1 MMYTTSTK
9 QIAVVGGGAAGMLA
23 AGTALAMGAA
33 VTVFEHRDRTL
44 LKLGITGKGRCNLTN
59 NATVPELISNV
70 VHNERFLYTAFSAF
84 SAEDTMAL
92 FERLGVPLKTE
103 RGRRVFPVSD
113 KASDIVRALRGY
125 ASDATLRFEHV
136 RKLKMTDGKIAGVCA
151 NEEYAFDAVILAT
164 GGCSYPVTGS
174 DGSGFALARA
184 AGHTV
189 TPLSPSLVPLTSP
202 SALCPAMQGL
212 SLKNVGLRIERK
224 EGGKCLYDDFGEM
237 MFTHFGL
244 TGPMILSA
252 SAHLQGENLTG
263 LVAVIDLKPAL
274 DEKTL
279 DARLLSD
286 FAKNAN
292 RNFDNALGGLLPAK
306 MIPSMLQ
313 YVGIPATKKVNLI
326 TKEERRLLLSALK
339 RFEIPL
345 SGFRP
350 IDEAVVT
357 AGGVSVKEVNPK
369 TMMSKKCE
377 GLFFA
382 GEMLDVDA
390 YTGGYNLQIAFST
403 GYLAAMGAVEYINQT
418 KGEQDV
424 L

>member
-1 MMYTTSTK
+1 MTSTK
-9 QIAVVGGGAAGMLA
+9 RIAVIGGGAAGMLA
-23 AGTALAMGAA
+23 AGTALALGAD

-59 NATVPELISNV
+59 NAPVPELIANV
-70 VHNERFLYTAFSAF
+70 IHNPRFLYTAFSAF

-125 ASDATLRFEHV
+125 AAGADVRFAHV
-136 RKLKMTDGKIAGVCA
+136 RTLLMKDGGVTGVLTDR
-151 NEEYAFDAVILAT
+151 EEHFDAVVLAT
-164 GGCSYPVTGS
+164 GGRSYPVTGS
-174 DGSGFALARA
+174 DGSGYALARA

-202 SALCPAMQGL
+202 SPLCARMQGL
-212 SLKNVGLRIERK
+212 SLKNVALRIIQRESGR
-224 EGGKCLYDDFGEM
+224 CLYEDFGEM

-252 SAHLQGENLTG
+252 SAHLQGEALSA
-263 LVAVIDLKPAL
+263 LDAVIDLKPAL

-286 FAKNAN
+286 FSKNAN
-292 RNFDNALGGLLPAK
+292 RNFENALGALLPAK
-306 MIPSMLQ
+306 MIPCMLDF
-313 YVGIPATKKVNLI
+313 VGIPREKKVNLI
-326 TKEERRLLLSALK
+326 TREERRRLLSALK
-339 RFEIPL
+339 NFPIPL

-350 IDEAVVT
+350 IEEAIVT
-357 AGGVSVKEVNPK
+357 SGGVSVKEVSPR
-369 TMMSKKCE
+369 TMMSKLCR

-382 GEMLDVDA
+382 GEVLDVDA

-403 GYLAAMGAVEYINQT
+403 GYLAGTSAVDYIN
-418 KGEQDV
+418 ENE
-424 L
+424 

>member
-1 MMYTTSTK
+1 
-9 QIAVVGGGAAGMLA
+9 MLA
-23 AGTALAMGAA
+23 AGTALSMGAA

-59 NATVPELISNV
+59 NAPVSTLIENV
-70 VHNERFLYTAFSAF
+70 VHNPRFLYTAFSAF

-103 RGRRVFPVSD
+103 RGRRVFPVSE
-113 KASDIVRALRGY
+113 KASDIVKALRRY
-125 ASDATLRFEHV
+125 AADAELRFEHV
-136 RKLKMTDGKIAGVCA
+136 KGLRISDGRVLGVVA
-151 NEEYAFDAVILAT
+151 DGFYPADAVILAT
-164 GGCSYPVTGS
+164 GGRSYPATGS
-174 DGSGFALARA
+174 DGSGFSLAKE

-202 SALCPAMQGL
+202 SPLAHEMQGL
-212 SLKNVGLRIERK
+212 SLKNVGLRIVK
-224 EGGKCLYDDFGEM
+224 KDGGGCLYEDFGEM
-237 MFTHFGL
+237 MFTHFGV

-252 SAHLQGENLTG
+252 SAHLQGSDISTLQAE
-263 LVAVIDLKPAL
+263 IDLKPAL

-286 FAKNAN
+286 FEKNTN
-292 RNFDNALGGLLPAK
+292 RNALNALGGLLPAK
-306 MIPSMLQ
+306 MIAPMLT
-313 YVGIPATKKVNLI
+313 YTRIPPEKKVNSI
-326 TKEERRLLLSALK
+326 SREERRALLFALK
-339 RFEIPL
+339 RFIIPL

-350 IDEAVVT
+350 IEEAVIT
-357 AGGVSVKEVNPK
+357 SGGVSVKEVSPK
-369 TMMSKKCE
+369 TMMSKKCD
-377 GLFFA
+377 GLFLA

-403 GYLAAMGAVEYINQT
+403 GYLAGMGAVNYLYGGKN
-418 KGEQDV
+418 DV